1 MTVSDS
7 HAGPRHSQEV
17 ASLLLLFLALFLLLA
32 QISYVRPLLASTPAW
47 QEPSANW
54 CGSFGYY
61 AAHYLFSFLG
71 MIGVFPVCLLGY
83 AMISVLLSRPASNR
97 LPAIVI
103 GLSGIMVSSS
113 GLFGAFKELWLPPG
127 FIEPGGY
134 LGTLVWQLLHG
145 VIGTVGTSL
154 VLVLVLLFSLM
165 ASVRFSLFAVV
176 RRRKK
181 NYSQE
186 SEDEQSELRTP
197 PMRKRGGQSRM
208 KKAEKNS
215 EGSEE
220 IPANKPAVH
229 NKPVVEK
236 RAKTA
241 RTQPSQTSSLG
252 DFELPSIDLLDE
264 KPIDETEVSTE
275 HYYEISDILV
285 SKLQD
290 FGVKGEVA
298 GISPGP
304 VVTTYEF
311 APAPGVKINK
321 IVTLA
326 DDLAMVLKVDRV
338 RIVGSIPGKAAI
350 GIEIPNP
357 VRKTVY
363 LREILCSPEYENAKS
378 EMSLALGFDVIG
390 RPVVA
395 NLARMPH
402 LLIAGATGAGKSV
415 AINAFIA
422 SILFKATPD
431 QVRLLMIDPKRIEL
445 SVYDDIPHLLHPVV
459 VEAKMAS
466 RALIWA
472 VREMERRYRLLEEFR
487 VKSFASYN
495 KVAEEKLPYIVVIV
509 DELADLMMVASKD
522 VETSIARLAQM
533 ARAAGMHIILA
544 TQRPSVDV
552 LTGLIK
558 ANFPTRISFKVSSK
572 VDSRT
577 ILDGSGA
584 EHLLGMGDM
593 LFLPPGAAKLQRIH
607 GAFISEQETE
617 RLVTKLKEQGS
628 AEYDESVL
636 QVVEEEPEMVETG
649 EEEYDEK
656 YDEAVAI
663 VTETGQASISMVQRR
678 LRVGYNRAA
687 RMIEIMEREGI
698 VGPADGARPREVL
711 VRASYSEEDV

>member
-1 MTVSDS
+1 M
-7 HAGPRHSQEV
+7 
-17 ASLLLLFLALFLLLA
+17 
-32 QISYVRPLLASTPAW
+32 
-47 QEPSANW
+47 
-54 CGSFGYY
+54 
-61 AAHYLFSFLG
+61 
-71 MIGVFPVCLLGY
+71 
-83 AMISVLLSRPASNR
+83 SR
-97 LPAIVI
+97 
-103 GLSGIMVSSS
+103 
-113 GLFGAFKELWLPPG
+113 
-127 FIEPGGY
+127 
-134 LGTLVWQLLHG
+134 
-145 VIGTVGTSL
+145 
-154 VLVLVLLFSLM
+154 
-165 ASVRFSLFAVV
+165 
-176 RRRKK
+176 
-181 NYSQE
+181 
-186 SEDEQSELRTP
+186 
-197 PMRKRGGQSRM
+197 
-208 KKAEKNS
+208 
-215 EGSEE
+215 
-220 IPANKPAVH
+220 
-229 NKPVVEK
+229 
-236 RAKTA
+236 
-241 RTQPSQTSSLG
+241 
-252 DFELPSIDLLDE
+252 
-264 KPIDETEVSTE
+264 E
-275 HYYEISDILV
+275 HYYEV
-285 SKLQD
+285 SATLTAKLQD
-290 FGVKGEVA
+290 FGVQGTVA

-311 APAPGVKINK
+311 SPAPGVKINR

-357 VRKTVY
+357 LRKTVF
-363 LREILCSPEYENAKS
+363 LHDILSTAEYQDAAS
-378 EMSLALGFDVIG
+378 MLSLALGFDVVG
-390 RPVVA
+390 QPVVA

-422 SILFKATPD
+422 SILFKATPEE
-431 QVRLLMIDPKRIEL
+431 VRLLMIDPKRIEL

-466 RALIWA
+466 RALLWA
-472 VREMERRYRLLEEFR
+472 VREMERRYRLLEERR
-487 VKSFASYN
+487 VKSIASFN
-495 KVAEEKLPYIVVIV
+495 QVAEEKLPYIVIIV

-617 RLVTKLKEQGS
+617 RLVTYLKRQGT

-636 QVVEEEPEMVETG
+636 QGIEEEAESVEETS
-649 EEEYDEK
+649 EEYDEK
-656 YDEAVAI
+656 YDEAVAV

-687 RMIEIMEREGI
+687 RMIEIMEKEGI
-698 VGPADGARPREVL
+698 VGPADGSRPREVL
-711 VRASYSEEDV
+711 ARSSYSGND